1 MMNTSRRIPSPTT
14 TSLLTFQTMTTDL
27 LMPSTE
33 EAVMR
38 PTKVS
43 TVSQQSPAQ
52 VDTISTYLKELKVY
66 PQLKHPEVVSLFQ
79 AYEAGGTEGDKA
91 RKKLVESNLRLVI
104 SIAKKQKG
112 HNIPLE
118 DLIQE
123 GNLGLLKAVE
133 RFDWKKGFRFSTYA
147 TWWIK
152 QAISQHVL
160 KRKRMIRLPAHAAG
174 IQRKLMQASKEFR
187 DTNGSDPTQDELL
200 KLVDASETV
209 VKATIASSNN
219 VVSLSQTVTSD
230 PDSGTLG
237 DRLEDIDHRND
248 PFYNVSSKE
257 LLGIVKYVLSTLTEK
272 EAAIL
277 KLRFGIFDEDID
289 RSQYMLTAEDTAQ
302 LEAGTLHD

>member
-1 MMNTSRRIPSPTT
+1 
-14 TSLLTFQTMTTDL
+14 
-27 LMPSTE
+27 MPSTE